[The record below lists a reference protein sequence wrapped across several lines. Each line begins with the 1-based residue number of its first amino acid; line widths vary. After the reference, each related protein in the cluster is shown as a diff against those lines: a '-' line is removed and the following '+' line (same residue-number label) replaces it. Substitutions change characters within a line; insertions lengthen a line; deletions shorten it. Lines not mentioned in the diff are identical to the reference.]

1 MIDILIR
8 ADSAGA
14 THATADH
21 CHGADLRFSFGYELT
36 EPVRAA
42 ILEPPRTAWIAAL
55 DQDDSE
61 RANGQVSSSPTA
73 SISPLAGG
81 FAGDR
86 PPRAPAPR
94 RATVVHRP

>member
-21 CHGADLRFSFGYELT
+21 CHGDDLRFSFGYELT
-36 EPVRAA
+36 EPVRSA
-42 ILEPPRTAWIAAL
+42 ILKTPGAAWIAAL
-55 DQDDSE
+55 DQDGSARE
-61 RANGQVSSSPTA
+61 NGQVSELTDA
-73 SISPLAGG
+73 STLDLAGG